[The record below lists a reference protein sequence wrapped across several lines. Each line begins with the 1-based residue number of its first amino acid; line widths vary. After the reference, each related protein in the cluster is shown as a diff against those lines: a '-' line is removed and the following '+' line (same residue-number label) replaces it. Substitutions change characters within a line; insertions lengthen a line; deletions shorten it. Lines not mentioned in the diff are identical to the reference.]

1 MTAPPAQPTRSEPD
15 ARPARR
21 RRRGF
26 VPGAGAVQGSIRKA
40 LEKRGFS
47 ELRLLTRWDQI
58 VGDEIAAMA
67 RPVRVRYGGKGMGAT
82 LVLATRGAVAPL
94 VEAQRQQIIDRVN
107 AVHGHAAISRIH
119 LVQTAPE
126 ALPPA
131 GLAEAPAPW
140 RAGGADAGTGPAPA
154 PPDLDPDAVA
164 ELRQAVAGVKS
175 DALRAALD
183 RLGQNIITR
192 RQRHMQTGR
201 KG

>member
-1 MTAPPAQPTRSEPD
+1 MTAPPAQPTRSEPG

-21 RRRGF
+21 RRGF
-26 VPGAGAVQGSIRKA
+26 VHGAGAVQGSIRKV

-58 VGDEIAAMA
+58 VGAEIAAMA
-67 RPVRVRYGGKGMGAT
+67 RPVRVRYGSRGMGAT
-82 LVLATRGAVAPL
+82 LVLETTGAVAPL
-94 VEAQRQQIIDRVN
+94 VDAQRQQIIDRVN

-126 ALPPA
+126 ALASA

-140 RAGGADAGTGPAPA
+140 QAGDAASDAGPPPA
-154 PPDLDPDAVA
+154 PPDPEKVA
-164 ELRQAVAGVKS
+164 ALKQAVADVRS
-175 DALRAALD
+175 DALRDALD
-183 RLGQNIITR
+183 RLGQNILTR
-192 RQRHMQTGR
+192 RQRHRQTGR

>member
-1 MTAPPAQPTRSEPD
+1 MTAPPAQPTRSEPG

-26 VPGAGAVQGSIRKA
+26 VHGAGAVQGSIRKA

-82 LVLATRGAVAPL
+82 LVLATTGAVAPL
-94 VEAQRQQIIDRVN
+94 VEAQRQQIIDLVN

-126 ALPPA
+126 ALTSA

-140 RAGGADAGTGPAPA
+140 LAGGAGADTDPAPM
-154 PPDLDPDAVA
+154 PPDPDALA
-164 ELRQAVAGVKS
+164 ALKQAVADVRS
-175 DALRAALD
+175 DALRDALD
-183 RLGQNIITR
+183 RLGQNVLTR
-192 RQRHMQTGR
+192 RQRHKQTGR